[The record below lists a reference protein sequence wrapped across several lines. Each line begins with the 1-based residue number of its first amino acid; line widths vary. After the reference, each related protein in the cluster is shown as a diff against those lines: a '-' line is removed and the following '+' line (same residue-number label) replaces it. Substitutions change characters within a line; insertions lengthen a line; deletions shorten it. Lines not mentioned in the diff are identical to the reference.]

1 LFYVKFCLSIFNF
14 VIYSKVLLSFNLNWI
29 YEYNWNFRLI
39 RLIDSLE
46 GIEEKI
52 YGIRFVN
59 EEGIINN
66 FDIVSF

>member
-1 LFYVKFCLSIFNF
+1 M
-14 VIYSKVLLSFNLNWI
+14 VLDLLMKRGFILNWI